1 VEIMETYEV
10 LVRPLITEKT
20 TKQMSQGKYTFI
32 VHEKANVQMVKKAVE
47 EAFNVKVK
55 DVNIGK
61 IFGKKKRVRNSFSRT
76 PTYKKAIVTLYPG
89 YKIDVIQNV

>member
-1 VEIMETYEV
+1 MEAYEI
-10 LVRPLITEKT
+10 LIRPVITEKT
-20 TKQMSQGKYTFI
+20 TRQMQQGKYTFI
-32 VHEKANVQMVKKAVE
+32 VADNANVQMIKKAVE

-61 IFGKKKRVRNSFSRT
+61 VFGKKKRIRYNFVRT
-76 PTYKKAIVTLYPG
+76 PTLKKAIVTLYPG

>member
-1 VEIMETYEV
+1 METYEI

-20 TKQMSQGKYTFI
+20 TKQMAQRKYTFV
-32 VHEKANVQMVKKAVE
+32 VHEDANVQMIKKAVE

-61 IFGKKKRVRNSFSRT
+61 VFGKKKRVRYNYVRT
-76 PTYKKAIVTLYPG
+76 PSYKKAIVTLYPG
-89 YKIDVIQNV
+89 YKIDIIQNV

>member
-1 VEIMETYEV
+1 MMETYEI
-10 LVRPLITEKT
+10 LIRPLITEKT
-20 TKQMSQGKYTFI
+20 TKQMAQGKYTFI
-32 VHEKANVQMVKKAVE
+32 VHEDANVQMIKKAVE

-61 IFGKKKRVRNSFSRT
+61 VFGKKKRVRYAFVRT